1 MNPQLQ
7 AMLQQAI
14 QAFQD
19 GNFDVASSILK
30 ATLQA
35 DISNADTIFDLG
47 VACAE
52 ANRLTEALI
61 IFYCLQPYKNSDG
74 TILYNL
80 GLIYSL
86 QGKHQL
92 ALDAYELALKI
103 QPDDI
108 ATLINKGAIH
118 NQMKDFSLA
127 LEALDYAIQINQNYH
142 EAYSNKANALSGL
155 KRYDEA
161 LINHDKALILQPDF
175 ADGYVNKANTLI
187 ELKRYDESIAC
198 YEKALTLNTSIDY
211 VPDILFHT
219 KMKICSWSD
228 FKNSLE
234 DISKRV
240 MVGERVIQPFPLLSL
255 LDDASL
261 HKQASEIFA
270 RNKYPENP
278 ILGPIPKH
286 PKKEKIRIG
295 YFSADF
301 KNHAVSILTAELFEL
316 HDKDRFEI
324 IAFSFGVDDK
334 SPIRSRLSQ
343 AFSQFI
349 DVRGMSD
356 LDIAKLSRELRVDI
370 AVDLSGY
377 TSDNRTGIFSYRAAP
392 IQVNWLGYPGTIGA
406 NFMDYIVADK
416 TIIPA
421 QSEQFYT
428 EKVVSL
434 PDTYIVDD
442 SKRLASSRVFTRAE
456 LGLPENVFVFCC
468 FNNDYKFNPQ
478 VLDAWA
484 RILLQVKNSV
494 VWISE
499 NNQSFKGNITAEF
512 NQRGIDSSRVIF
524 AQRQDLM
531 ADHLARYALADLFL
545 DTCPYNAHTTALD
558 SLKAGIPVL
567 TLMGQSFASRVAA
580 SLLRAVGLPELIAN
594 TWEEYEALAIE
605 LAMSPQKLA
614 QMKSRLADNRMTAP
628 LFNTPLFTKNLETAY
643 SKMYERYQ
651 ADLPVDHISI

>member
-1 MNPQLQ
+1 
-7 AMLQQAI
+7 
-14 QAFQD
+14 
-19 GNFDVASSILK
+19 
-30 ATLQA
+30 
-35 DISNADTIFDLG
+35 
-47 VACAE
+47 
-52 ANRLTEALI
+52 
-61 IFYCLQPYKNSDG
+61 
-74 TILYNL
+74 
-80 GLIYSL
+80 
-86 QGKHQL
+86 
-92 ALDAYELALKI
+92 
-103 QPDDI
+103 
-108 ATLINKGAIH
+108 
-118 NQMKDFSLA
+118 MK
-127 LEALDYAIQINQNYH
+127 
-142 EAYSNKANALSGL
+142 SG
-155 KRYDEA
+155 
-161 LINHDKALILQPDF
+161 
-175 ADGYVNKANTLI
+175 
-187 ELKRYDESIAC
+187 
-198 YEKALTLNTSIDY
+198 
-211 VPDILFHT
+211 
-219 KMKICSWSD
+219 SWSD
-228 FKNSLE
+228 LSGSVE
-234 DISKRV
+234 EISKRV
-240 MVGERVIQPFPLLSL
+240 LVGEKVTSPFIMLALN
-255 LDDASL
+255 DNASL

>member
-1 MNPQLQ
+1 
-7 AMLQQAI
+7 
-14 QAFQD
+14 
-19 GNFDVASSILK
+19 V
-30 ATLQA
+30 
-35 DISNADTIFDLG
+35 
-47 VACAE
+47 
-52 ANRLTEALI
+52 
-61 IFYCLQPYKNSDG
+61 
-74 TILYNL
+74 
-80 GLIYSL
+80 
-86 QGKHQL
+86 
-92 ALDAYELALKI
+92 
-103 QPDDI
+103 
-108 ATLINKGAIH
+108 
-118 NQMKDFSLA
+118 
-127 LEALDYAIQINQNYH
+127 
-142 EAYSNKANALSGL
+142 AYSNKGNALHELKRYEEAIIHYDKALSLKPDYAEVWSNKGNSLYKL

-161 LINHDKALILQPDF
+161 IAHYDRTLSLKFDYAEGWSSKGYVLHELTRYDEAITHFDKALS
-175 ADGYVNKANTLI
+175 
-187 ELKRYDESIAC
+187 LK
-198 YEKALTLNTSIDY
+198 
-211 VPDILFHT
+211 PDIDWINGDLLFT
-219 KMKICSWSD
+219 KMKSGSWSD
-228 FKNSLE
+228 LSGSLE
-234 DISKRV
+234 EISKRV
-240 MVGERVIQPFPLLSL
+240 MLGEKVTSPFIMLALN
-255 LDDASL
+255 DNASL
-261 HKQASEIFA
+261 HQQASEIFA

-324 IAFSFGVDDK
+324 TAFSFGVDDK

-406 NFMDYIVADK
+406 NFIDYIVADK

-421 QSEQFYT
+421 QSEQFYA

-442 SKRLASSRVFTRAE
+442 SKRLASSKVFTRAE

-484 RILLQVKNSV
+484 RILLQAKNSV

-499 NNQSFKGNITAEF
+499 NNQSFKSNITAEF

-580 SLLRAVGLPELIAN
+580 SLLRAIGLPELIAN

-614 QMKSRLADNRMTAP
+614 QMKSRLADNRMTTP

>member
-1 MNPQLQ
+1 
-7 AMLQQAI
+7 
-14 QAFQD
+14 
-19 GNFDVASSILK
+19 V
-30 ATLQA
+30 
-35 DISNADTIFDLG
+35 
-47 VACAE
+47 
-52 ANRLTEALI
+52 
-61 IFYCLQPYKNSDG
+61 
-74 TILYNL
+74 
-80 GLIYSL
+80 
-86 QGKHQL
+86 
-92 ALDAYELALKI
+92 
-103 QPDDI
+103 
-108 ATLINKGAIH
+108 
-118 NQMKDFSLA
+118 
-127 LEALDYAIQINQNYH
+127 
-142 EAYSNKANALSGL
+142 AYSNKANVLHEL

-161 LINHDKALILQPDF
+161 IDHYDKALSLKPD
-175 ADGYVNKANTLI
+175 YVVAYSNKANVLH
-187 ELKRYDESIAC
+187 ELKRYDEAIDH
-198 YEKALTLNTSIDY
+198 YDKALSLKSNYAEVWSNKGNSLYKLKRYDEAIAHHERALSLKFDY
-211 VPDILFHT
+211 AEGWSNKGYVLHELTRYDEAIAHFGKALSLKPDIDWINGDLLFT
-219 KMKICSWSD
+219 KMKSGSWSD
-228 FKNSLE
+228 LSGSLE